1 MRAQDLAYALLT
13 CGVYAAF
20 CGWIAWSWR
29 RRQQA
34 ARQRAQALLP
44 AAPGQDVWWVCHA
57 SQTGQA
63 EDIATQTAQ
72 LLHQAGVPVRLQ
84 ALGQL
89 TADDLLQAERLL
101 CVVSTY
107 GEGDPPD
114 SAMPF
119 MQGLMTDAALDLSRL
134 HVGVLALGDR
144 TYAQFCGFGR
154 ALTSWLGERG
164 VQPLFEPIE
173 VDRNDAAALQQWR
186 QQLGRLAGTS
196 DLPDW
201 QAPAYGRWLL
211 QSRRLL
217 NAGSQ
222 GEPVHHLE
230 LRPAPGQALPDW
242 QAGDLVQLE
251 VPAATGAPRDYSIA
265 SVPADRAVHLL
276 VRRTRR
282 ADGSPGLASAWL
294 TQGLEEGGELQ
305 LRLRAHSGFR
315 IGDNGARPLILIG
328 NGTGLAGLRAHMRA
342 RLDAAGHLADADR
355 VPRPPSVAPM
365 WLLFGERQVQHDA
378 YYREDIE
385 AWARQGWLSQM
396 DWVFS
401 RDQAERR
408 YVQHALMDAAGR
420 LRVWVLGGAAIY
432 VCGSLEGMAAEVDC
446 TLGEILGEALLQQ
459 LLAEGRYRRDVY

>member
-1 MRAQDLAYALLT
+1 MRAQDLGYALLT

-20 CGWIAWSWR
+20 CGWTAWSWR
-29 RRQQA
+29 RQQQA
-34 ARQRAQALLP
+34 TQQRALALLP

-63 EDIATQTAQ
+63 EELATQTAQ
-72 LLHQAGVPVRLQ
+72 LLHQAGVPVRLLS
-84 ALGQL
+84 LGQL
-89 TADDLLQAERLL
+89 TAADLQQAQRLL
-101 CVVSTY
+101 CIASTY

-119 MQGLMTDAALDLSRL
+119 MQRLMTDTALDLSHL

-144 TYAQFCGFGR
+144 TYTQFCGFGH
-154 ALTSWLGERG
+154 ALASWLGERDA
-164 VQPLFEPIE
+164 QPLFEPIE

-186 QQLGRLAGTS
+186 LQLARLAGTS

-201 QAPAYGRWLL
+201 QAPAYERWQL
-211 QSRRLL
+211 QARQHL
-217 NAGSQ
+217 NPGSQ
-222 GEPVHHLE
+222 GDPVFHLE
-230 LRPAPGQALPDW
+230 LRPAPGQTLPDW

-251 VPAATGAPRDYSIA
+251 VPAAPGAPRDYSIA
-265 SVPADRAVHLL
+265 SVPADGAVHLL

-282 ADGSPGLASAWL
+282 DDGSPGLASAWL
-294 TQGLEEGGELQ
+294 TQGLEEGDELQ
-305 LRLRAHSGFR
+305 LRLRAHKGFR
-315 IGDNGARPLILIG
+315 IGDNDARPLILIG
-328 NGTGLAGLRAHMRA
+328 NGTGLAGLRAHIRG
-342 RLDAAGHLADADR
+342 RLAAAGHLADADH

-385 AWARQGWLSQM
+385 AWARQGWLSQL

-408 YVQHALMDAAGR
+408 YVQHALRDAAGR
-420 LRVWVLGGAAIY
+420 LRVWVQGGAAIY
-432 VCGSLEGMAAEVDC
+432 VCGSLVGMAGEVDAV
-446 TLGEILGEALLQQ
+446 LAEILGEPQLQQ

>member
-1 MRAQDLAYALLT
+1 MRAQDLVDALLV

-29 RRQQA
+29 RQQQA
-34 ARQRAQALLP
+34 AQQRALALLP
-44 AAPGQDVWWVCHA
+44 AAPGQDFWWVCHA

-72 LLHQAGVPVRLQ
+72 LLHQVGVPVRLQ
-84 ALGQL
+84 SLGQL
-89 TADDLLQAERLL
+89 RAADLQPGQRLL
-101 CVVSTY
+101 CVASTY

-119 MQGLMTDAALDLSRL
+119 VQRLMSDAALDLSQL

-144 TYAQFCGFGR
+144 TYTQFCGFGR
-154 ALTSWLGERG
+154 ALAAWLGERG
-164 VQPLFEPIE
+164 AQPLFDPIE

-186 QQLGRLAGTS
+186 LQLARLAGTS

-201 QAPAYGRWLL
+201 QAPAFERWQL
-211 QSRRLL
+211 QARRHL
-217 NAGSQ
+217 NPGSQ

-251 VPAATGAPRDYSIA
+251 VPAAPGAPRDYSIA
-265 SVPADRAVHLL
+265 SVPADGAVHLL

-282 ADGSPGLASAWL
+282 ADGSPGLASGWL
-294 TQGLEEGGELQ
+294 TQALEEGGGLN
-305 LRLRAHSGFR
+305 LRLRAHTGFR
-315 IGDNGARPLILIG
+315 IGDNDARPLILIG
-328 NGTGLAGLRAHMRA
+328 NGTGLAGLRAHMRG
-342 RLDAAGHLADADR
+342 RLEAAGHLADADR
-355 VPRPPSVAPM
+355 VPRPACVAPM
-365 WLLFGERQVQHDA
+365 WLLFGERQSHCDA
-378 YYREDIE
+378 YYREEIE

-432 VCGSLEGMAAEVDC
+432 VCGSLEGMAAEVDR

>member
-1 MRAQDLAYALLT
+1 MRAQDLGYALLI

-29 RRQQA
+29 RQQQA
-34 ARQRAQALLP
+34 AQQRALALLP
-44 AAPGQDVWWVCHA
+44 AAPGQEFWWVCHA

-63 EDIATQTAQ
+63 EELATQTAQ

-89 TADDLLQAERLL
+89 TAEDLRQAQRLL
-101 CVVSTY
+101 CIASTY

-114 SAMPF
+114 SAMLF
-119 MQGLMTDAALDLSRL
+119 MQRLMTDAALDLSQL

-144 TYAQFCGFGR
+144 TYTQFCGFGR
-154 ALTSWLGERG
+154 ALASWLGERG
-164 VQPLFEPIE
+164 AKPLFESIE

-186 QQLGRLAGTS
+186 EHLARLAGTS

-201 QAPAYGRWLL
+201 QAPAYERWLL
-211 QSRRLL
+211 QARRHL
-217 NAGSQ
+217 NPDSL

-230 LRPAPGQALPDW
+230 LRPAPGQMLPDW
-242 QAGDLVQLE
+242 QAGDLVQIE
-251 VPAATGAPRDYSIA
+251 VPSAIGAPRDYSIA
-265 SVPADRAVHLL
+265 SVPADGALHLL

-282 ADGSPGLASAWL
+282 SDGSPGLASAWL
-294 TQGLEEGGELQ
+294 TQGLEEGGELN
-305 LRLRAHSGFR
+305 LRLRAHTGFR
-315 IGDNGARPLILIG
+315 IGGNDARPLILIG

-355 VPRPPSVAPM
+355 VSRPASVAPM
-365 WLLFGERQVQHDA
+365 WLLFGERQSQCDA
-378 YYREDIE
+378 YYREEIE
-385 AWARQGWLSQM
+385 AWAHQGWLSQL

-432 VCGSLEGMAAEVDC
+432 VCGSLEGMAAEVDAA
-446 TLGEILGEALLQQ
+446 LIDILGESQLQQ

>member
-1 MRAQDLAYALLT
+1 MRAQDLGYALLT
-13 CGVYAAF
+13 CLVYAAF
-20 CGWIAWSWR
+20 CGWTAWAW
-29 RRQQA
+29 RRQQQA
-34 ARQRAQALLP
+34 AQQRAQALLP

-63 EDIATQTAQ
+63 EGIATQTAQ

-84 ALGQL
+84 SLGQL
-89 TADDLLQAERLL
+89 TAADLQQGQRLL

-107 GEGDPPD
+107 GEGDPPV

-119 MQGLMTDAALDLSRL
+119 MQRLMTDAALDLSRL

-144 TYAQFCGFGR
+144 SYAQFCGFGR
-154 ALTSWLGERG
+154 ALAQWLGERG
-164 VQPLFEPIE
+164 AQPLFERIE
-173 VDRNDAAALQQWR
+173 VDRSDTAALQQWR
-186 QQLGRLAGTS
+186 LQLARLAGTS

-201 QAPAYGRWLL
+201 QAPAYERWQL
-211 QSRRLL
+211 QARRHL

-230 LRPAPGQALPDW
+230 LRPAPGQLLPDW

-251 VPAATGAPRDYSIA
+251 VPGAAGAPRDYSIA
-265 SVPADRAVHLL
+265 SVPADGALHLL

-305 LRLRAHSGFR
+305 LRLRAHTGFR
-315 IGDNGARPLILIG
+315 IEGNDARPLILIG
-328 NGTGLAGLRAHMRA
+328 NGTGLAGLRAHMRG
-342 RLDAAGHLADADR
+342 RLAAAGHLADADR
-355 VPRPPSVAPM
+355 VPRPASVAPM
-365 WLLFGERQVQHDA
+365 WLLFGERQAQHDA
-378 YYREDIE
+378 YYREEIE
-385 AWARQGWLSQM
+385 AWAQQGWLSQL

-408 YVQHALMDAAGR
+408 YVQHALRDAAGR
-420 LRVWVLGGAAIY
+420 LRVLVQGGAAIY
-432 VCGSLEGMAAEVDC
+432 VCGSLVGMAGEVDH
-446 TLGEILGEALLQQ
+446 TLGEILGEAQLQQ